1 MKMNTGGHPYKRGS
15 TSQQSIFGGKGH
27 QQSLNASGKP
37 KQKKG
42 EPPIQTKGQCDYSLV
57 APIRQT
63 ASIFKQPV
71 TVFKEHKSKVKAEL
85 KAVSREKPSQL
96 FWTRRLISR
105 DEDNE
110 DLKLPVSLRCVG
122 PGITPLQVLASISTH
137 LHVSKDPALGQG
149 TSEEAIE
156 KNPGAFVNPSQPLV
170 SSVSVADDEIIAQ
183 EKRVNQARQK
193 LAQAIK
199 ALG

>member
-1 MKMNTGGHPYKRGS
+1 V
-15 TSQQSIFGGKGH
+15 GGKTK
-27 QQSLNASGKP
+27 A
-37 KQKKG
+37 KKG
-42 EPPIQTKGQCDYSLV
+42 DAQGQGKGQDYSLV

-96 FWTRRLISR
+96 FWTRRLRSR

-110 DLKLPVSLRCVG
+110 DLKLPVSLKCVG

-137 LHVSKDPALGQG
+137 LHVSKDPALGQK

-156 KNPGAFVNPSQPLV
+156 KNPGAYVDPAQPLV
-170 SSVSVADDEIIAQ
+170 SSVSVADEEIIAQ